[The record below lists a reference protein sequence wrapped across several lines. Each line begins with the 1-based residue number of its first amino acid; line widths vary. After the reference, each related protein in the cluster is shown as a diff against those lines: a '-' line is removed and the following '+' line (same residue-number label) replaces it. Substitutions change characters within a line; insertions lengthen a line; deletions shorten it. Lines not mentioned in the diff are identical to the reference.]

1 MAIVDHVAAA
11 THPVDQDALRIWF
24 ALWPEMLP
32 ALAPQAQFYQLNG
45 AYLLDQV
52 ADTSH
57 RFLYGHRYW
66 QAVKQAF
73 AKLETA
79 SRWERIELSA
89 QSSGVPLEF
98 ALAMAAIAQMTFE
111 QCGPDFL
118 SRPCPPPPPQESPE
132 QLLKRRNNPSRKGL
146 FALFGAKDHRI
157 TFDEQREDAWFTI
170 LPTQEI
176 TTAAELDKRPYHLAD
191 ARCYEGMGPIPVDC
205 RSGSCGTC
213 WIGVL
218 AGNGNL
224 DPVEDF
230 ERKRMQYFGYWDSG
244 FIDSAVERPLLR
256 LACQTRANGSATIVI
271 PPWNGVFGRSRRERE
286 SLY

>member
-24 ALWPEMLP
+24 SLWPEMLP
-32 ALAPQAQFYQLNG
+32 ALAPRAEFYQLNG

-57 RFLYGHRYW
+57 GFLYGHRYW
-66 QAVKQAF
+66 SAVKQAF
-73 AKLETA
+73 AKLETT

-118 SRPCPPPPPQESPE
+118 GRPCPSPPPQEPPA
-132 QLLKRRNNPSRKGL
+132 QFLKRRNNPGRKGL
-146 FALFGAKDHRI
+146 FGLFGAKDNRI
-157 TFDEQREDAWFTI
+157 TFDERREDGWFTI

-176 TTAAELDKRPYHLAD
+176 TTAAELDKRPYHQAD

-213 WIGVL
+213 WVGVL
-218 AGNGNL
+218 AGNDNL

-230 ERKRMQYFGYWDSG
+230 ERKRMEYFGYWDSG
-244 FIDSAVERPLLR
+244 FIDSSVERPLLR

-286 SLY
+286 SRD